1 MIQVV
6 CSFLRTFE
14 RATWAIL
21 PWHATA
27 EQEPAPF
34 KLEAN
39 VAVAA
44 GGEGSTVCAWFRT
57 QPGKISTSKGMML
70 LGFRRIRVV
79 TVWELSIGE
88 NLLSSIGHKVHSSID
103 SGFLYVIPP

>member
-1 MIQVV
+1 MGNTTMA
-6 CSFLRTFE
+6 RHRGAGT
-14 RATWAIL
+14 RAL
-21 PWHATA
+21 
-27 EQEPAPF
+27 
-34 KLEAN
+34 LVEAN

-79 TVWELSIGE
+79 TVWQSR
-88 NLLSSIGHKVHSSID
+88 SARTYCRV
-103 SGFLYVIPP
+103 SGTKFTPRSTRASFT